1 MWELL
6 LQNFAKKGVLL
17 TESETDIVTSQFRY
31 RKYRKNQYIL
41 QQGDVARC
49 ESYILKGLTRTYL
62 VDDKGQEHVMYFGP
76 EDYWVGDLRSHFFE
90 KPANYNIDCLEE
102 TEVLQIT
109 KQSIEELCLQVPR
122 MNTFYRHL
130 YRGSIIAHEYRTA
143 SILTKSTLER
153 YQEFIQKHPQLEQR
167 IPNLQIASYLGIT
180 PQSLS
185 RLRRQYAEQ
194 S

>member
-1 MWELL
+1 MWDLL
-6 LQNFAKKGVLL
+6 LQNITKKGVQL
-17 TESETDIVTSQFRY
+17 TEAEAEMIKAQFRY

-49 ESYILKGLTRTYL
+49 ESFILRGLTRTYL
-62 VDDKGQEHVMYFGP
+62 VDDKGQEHVLYFGP
-76 EDYWVGDLRSHFFE
+76 EDYWVGDLYSHFSE
-90 KPANYNIDCLEE
+90 KPAHYNIDCLEE

-109 KQSIEELCLQVPR
+109 KQSIEVLCLQVPK
-122 MNTFYRHL
+122 MNTFYRYL
-130 YRGSIIAHEYRTA
+130 YRGSIIAHENRTV
-143 SILTKSTLER
+143 SVMTKTTMER
-153 YQEFIQKHPQLEQR
+153 YQEFIHKHPQLEQR

-185 RLRRQYAEQ
+185 RIRRQYAEQ

>member
-1 MWELL
+1 MWDLL
-6 LQNFAKKGVLL
+6 LQNIAKKGVQL
-17 TESETDIVTSQFRY
+17 TEAESEIVTAQFRY

-49 ESYILKGLTRTYL
+49 ESFILQGLTRTYL
-62 VDDKGQEHVMYFGP
+62 VDDKGQEHVLYFGQ
-76 EDYWVGDLRSHFFE
+76 EDYWVGDLYSHFSE
-90 KPANYNIDCLEE
+90 KPAHYNIDCLEE

-109 KQSIEELCLQVPR
+109 KQSIEVLCLQVPK
-122 MNTFYRHL
+122 MNAFYRYL
-130 YRGSIIAHEYRTA
+130 YRGSIIAHENRTV
-143 SILTKSTLER
+143 SVMTKTTMER

-185 RLRRQYAEQ
+185 RIRRQYAEQ